1 MWMRVLCVMVA
12 LALPGC
18 GLTQVQK
25 DTIGEFGRSS
35 ASFSET
41 VGAELADARRAVME
55 ANTSVLILTPQR
67 IKDRERLDGALTPD
81 RVGARVRAAET
92 LRTYAELLVALVEET
107 GQADLANASAKF
119 TDSIRGLDPESRR
132 LNEEQLTAVGE
143 LVQDIG
149 GLVVDYKKRKALE
162 KIVPQADAQVQRIA
176 GLFAAEF
183 GQDGP
188 LTTYVNGMGAL
199 AVSAADSVLDQP
211 NASLQ
216 DRIPAVEAN
225 RRGVELRRTT
235 ETVYLEIARAAAQ
248 LKAGHADLVQA
259 VQGRTVTRADLTA
272 LTKTVKTLV
281 SHAKTVLIK

>member
-1 MWMRVLCVMVA
+1 MWNRGWYVLMA
-12 LALPGC
+12 LALSGC

-41 VGAELADARRAVME
+41 VGVELADARRAVMDVHS
-55 ANTSVLILTPQR
+55 SVLILTPQR
-67 IKDRERLDGALTPD
+67 IKDREKIDGALTPD

-107 GQADLANASAKF
+107 GEADLAEASAKF

-132 LNEEQLTAVGE
+132 LNDEQLTAAGE
-143 LVQDIG
+143 LIQDIG

-162 KIVPQADAQVQRIA
+162 NIVPQADAQVQRIA
-176 GLFAAEF
+176 DLFAAEF

-188 LTTYVNGMGAL
+188 LTKYVNAMGLL
-199 AVSAADSVLDQP
+199 AVSAADTVLDQP
-211 NASLQ
+211 SASLQ
-216 DRIPAVEAN
+216 DRTPAVEAN
-225 RRGVELRRTT
+225 RRGVELKRTT

-259 VQGRTVTRADLTA
+259 VQGHTVTRADLKA

-281 SHAKTVLIK
+281 SHAKTVVIK